1 MEKDYYSKSEVIDYV
16 WQYSR
21 YHGNLLSYC
30 EQIAK
35 EDSINA
41 RNGFAALIFL
51 LNLTENIFKDRI
63 KNYDANLINVINE
76 LKNQGLITQT
86 EYTFLNDRNN
96 SIRRI
101 RNLLAHANLS
111 KYNLA
116 FIEEGREIL
125 YPLTENETCIKL
137 YEMFSGI
144 LFNLML
150 RIISVN
156 CIKPFEINLDDK
168 IKNLE
173 INIKELTPEELL
185 ELKGFD
191 ISGVPTWEE
200 LSEIDRYR
208 LAENS
213 GDVNMYTEIFKRLFK

>member
-1 MEKDYYSKSEVIDYV
+1 MEKEFYSKSDVIEYV

-35 EDSINA
+35 EDSSNA

-96 SIRRI
+96 SIRRL

-111 KYNLA
+111 KYNLV

-156 CIKPFEINLDDK
+156 FIKPFEINLDDK

-185 ELKGFD
+185 ELKGVD
-191 ISGVPTWEE
+191 VSGVPTWKE

-208 LAENS
+208 LAENTS
-213 GDVNMYTEIFKRLFK
+213 DVNMYLEIFKRLF